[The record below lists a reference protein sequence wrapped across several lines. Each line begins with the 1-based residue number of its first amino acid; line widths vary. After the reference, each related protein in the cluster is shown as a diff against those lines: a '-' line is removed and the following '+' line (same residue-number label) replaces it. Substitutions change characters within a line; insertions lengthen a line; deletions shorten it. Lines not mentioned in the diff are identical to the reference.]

1 MEAAEDEE
9 TGMAEMAIEEII
21 KHENIIEVTT
31 EITNVT
37 ITDETIIE
45 TIGKNKAIEETRMV
59 EDQVKRSH
67 GSQKR
72 FRSLS

>member
-9 TGMAEMAIEEII
+9 TGMAGVAIEEII

-37 ITDETIIE
+37 IIDETIIE
-45 TIGKNKAIEETRMV
+45 TIGKNRAIEETRIV
-59 EDQVKRSH
+59 EDQAKRNR